1 MNAEVNGNFIFASL
15 NYVNIAPSIFLLP
28 RLEMI
33 ARKIFNTTLQI

>member
-1 MNAEVNGNFIFASL
+1 MMNAEVNGSFIFASL
-15 NYVNIAPSIFLLP
+15 NYVNIAPSIFLP